1 MKTIFDSRYR
11 RLIQELAGARRDA
24 GFTQGQASQALRWRR
39 SLLSNIETCQRRAD
53 VLEVY
58 AMARLYEVKLQTLEA
73 ILAGEA
79 E

>member
-11 RLIQELAGARRDA
+11 RLIQESSAARRDA

-58 AMARLYEVKLQTLEA
+58 SMAKLYGIKLQALES
-73 ILAGEA
+73 ILEGE
-79 E
+79 